1 MVVIKK
7 FYPNSFFRGLANLKL
22 AIGLLFI
29 IGFVIALGTFIE
41 QEQSLTY
48 YQNNYP
54 STTPILGFIDW
65 NFIFRFNLDH
75 IYTAYWFILLL
86 LLFGTSL
93 LSCTFTTQLP
103 SLKKFRLWN
112 FLRAS
117 RQFTKLSQNI
127 TIENNLSNGVTYRL
141 YESNF
146 HIFRQGRKNYAYS
159 GLLGRVG
166 PIVVHA
172 SIIMLLI
179 GSVWGLFGGYT
190 VQQVIPRG
198 EIFHLQN
205 IIRSANNSYVPQDFS
220 CRVNDFWITYTR
232 EFKINQFY
240 SDLSIINGNGN
251 EVKRKTIFVNEPFI
265 YNGVTLYQTDWDI
278 LGLKVQ
284 LNDSSSYQLPLQ
296 KIVKGGRNFWFGS
309 VVINNNSNSSTRFS
323 ILINDL
329 RGNISIYNNQGILVK
344 NCLIGDEVQ
353 LTSNITLK
361 FNDFISSTGLQI
373 KSDPGISLVY
383 MSFFFLMFSVY
394 LSFISYSQVW
404 QVEHNT
410 NVTLGGKSNRAVLY
424 FQQEFRKIVKSLQS

>member
-1 MVVIKK
+1 MVLIKK
-7 FYPNSFFRGLANLKL
+7 FYSNSFFRVLANLKL

-41 QEQSLTY
+41 QEQSLIY

-65 NFIFRFNLDH
+65 NFIFQFNLDH

-86 LLFGTSL
+86 VLFGASL

-112 FLRAS
+112 FLRAPN
-117 RQFTKLSQNI
+117 QFNKLSQNI
-127 TIENNLSNGVTYRL
+127 KIEDNLSNGVTYCL
-141 YESNF
+141 HESNF
-146 HIFRQGRKNYAYS
+146 HIFRQGRTNYAYS

-166 PIVVHA
+166 PIIVHA

-179 GSVWGLFGGYT
+179 GSVWGLLGGYT
-190 VQQVIPRG
+190 IQQIIPRG
-198 EIFHLQN
+198 EVFHLQN
-205 IIRSANNSYVPQDFS
+205 IIRSATSSYVPQDFS

-240 SDLSIINGNGN
+240 SDLSIINGNGD
-251 EVKRKTIFVNEPFI
+251 EIKRKTIFVNEPFI

-278 LGLKVQ
+278 LGLKLQ
-284 LNDSSSYQLPLQ
+284 LNGGSSYQLPLQ
-296 KIVKGGRNFWFGS
+296 KIVKSGRNFWFGS
-309 VVINNNSNSSTRFS
+309 VVIDNNSSARFS

-329 RGNISIYNNQGILVK
+329 RGSISIYNSQGILVK
-344 NCLIGDEVQ
+344 DCLIGDEVQ
-353 LTSNITLK
+353 LTESVALK

-404 QVEHNT
+404 QVEHST
-410 NVTLGGKSNRAVLY
+410 NLMLGGKSNRAVLY